1 MSKKHAR
8 LSPSSADRWTSC
20 TASPAAQDG
29 IPNSNSD
36 ASRMGTVCHQIAE
49 ECLLDDSKS
58 PADFIGRKL
67 VFWRHDESGS
77 SGCDWSETFETMV
90 NGSYDG
96 GLLVVEAEVEVTEDM
111 VAAVATGV
119 AFVREQHMF
128 LGGKMLIE
136 QRVPVGQF
144 TGEDDAFGSADVIL
158 LGDTWIS
165 VIDFKFGRKRVH
177 ASKLAAPQRVDFITG
192 AVLPEQ
198 RGPNLQMAC
207 YALGAVHAN
216 DVFGEITTVTMT
228 IVQPFL
234 GFTDSYTCSIDELN
248 ATERFL
254 STKAAEVETNPVFSP
269 SFDNCL
275 FCLAKGNCDA
285 QARKVLTTVF
295 DMFDDHSGVLKQPGV
310 PSLGSQYALV
320 HFVEQ
325 WAKDVVVATGAA
337 LAAGEPVV
345 RDDGLSYK
353 LVVGKKSARQW
364 TDEAAATD
372 TLTKARLRHDQMYSY
387 SLISP
392 AQAEQLAKVKKA
404 KKGEPAVEPV
414 LNKTQWSNLAALIE
428 QHDGNPQIALET
440 DPRPAITRADGF
452 TDN

>member
-20 TASPAAQDG
+20 TASPLAQDG

-58 PADFIGRKL
+58 PADYIGRKF
-67 VFWRHDESGS
+67 VFYYLAETEEHYAE
-77 SGCDWSETFETMV
+77 WSDTISDLIW
-90 NGSYDG
+90 NLISKP
-96 GLLVVEAEVEVTEDM
+96 EAVVEVTEDM
-111 VAAVATGV
+111 ASAVATGV

-128 LGGKMLIE
+128 MGGQMMVE

-158 LGDTWIS
+158 LGDDWIA
-165 VIDFKFGRKRVH
+165 IFDFKFGRKRVH
-177 ASKLAAPQRVDFITG
+177 AAKLIAPQRVDFITG
-192 AVLPEQ
+192 EVLPEQ

-207 YALGAVHAN
+207 YALGSVHAN
-216 DVFGEITTVTMT
+216 DVFGEIKTVTMT
-228 IVQPFL
+228 VVQPYL
-234 GFTDSYTCSIDELN
+234 DFTDSYTCTIEELRN
-248 ATERFL
+248 VEQFL
-254 STKAAEVETNPVFSP
+254 AKKAIECDTNPVFSP

-275 FCLAKGNCDA
+275 FCLAKGNCGA
-285 QARKVLTTVF
+285 QSAKALASVF
-295 DMFDDHSGVLKQPGV
+295 DMFDEHTATLRKPGV
-310 PSLGSQYALV
+310 PSLGSQYALL

-325 WAKDVVVATGAA
+325 WTKDISAA
-337 LAAGEPVV
+337 VETALLNGEPVV

-353 LVVGKKSARQW
+353 LVDGKNGARQW
-364 TDEAAATD
+364 VSVEEAEAA
-372 TLTKARLRHDQMYSY
+372 LKKARLRHEHMYSY
-387 SLISP
+387 SVISP
-392 AQAEQLAKVKKA
+392 TQAEKLAKPKKA
-404 KKGEPAVEPV
+404 KKGEPEVPP
-414 LNKTQWSNLAALIE
+414 LLGPTQWTKLQPLIKQE
-428 QHDGNPQIALET
+428 KGKPQVALET